1 MESISLGDGLVLTI
15 VSMLLVFFVL
25 AAIGLLINI
34 VAKFVGEEEAVEERS
49 PKREIQ
55 QSSKERGLKSNP
67 DLQFAAEMMALV
79 LASEDQPDRKFEI
92 VESKRIK

>member
-1 MESISLGDGLVLTI
+1 MESISLGEGLALTL

-34 VAKFVGEEEAVEERS
+34 ISKFIDEEEPVEKRS
-49 PKREIQ
+49 PKRKVQ
-55 QSSKERGLKSNP
+55 KSSQASSLKASA
-67 DLQFAAEMMALV
+67 DLQFVAEMMALV